1 MNATKVIHKVQLVD
15 GEFTAQEASEVVNAL
30 LNEKI
35 SFHRLHRLGMNE
47 ANMDCDTSLDG
58 SRIDELKQEKE
69 DFKTFYAEALANGKK
84 VRISGKLDVEII
96 D

>member
-15 GEFTAQEASEVVNAL
+15 GEFTTQEASEVVNAL

-47 ANMDCDTSLDG
+47 ANMDCDTSFDG
-58 SRIDELKQEKE
+58 SRIDQLKQEKD
-69 DFKTFYAEALANGKK
+69 DFKTFYKEAMVDGER
-84 VRISGKLDVEII
+84 VRITGNLNVEII